1 MNRVLVIV
9 AAITM
14 LNGAVWAG
22 PDEVLLAAQNGDV
35 QAQLE
40 MGVLYEYGFPA
51 AQSNVTAL
59 AWYLLAAEAGDTNA
73 IKRRDRLSSKMTG
86 EEIEQA
92 RQQSLTL
99 LRRNTAS
106 PTIPLEPPT
115 EIPPS
120 SDTSEQTTRTE

>member
-1 MNRVLVIV
+1 MNRVLIIV

-22 PDEVLLAAQNGDV
+22 PEEVLLAAQNGDV

-73 IKRRDRLSSKMTG
+73 TKRRNRLVSKMAG
-86 EEIEQA
+86 EKIEQA

-99 LRRNTAS
+99 RRRDTA
-106 PTIPLEPPT
+106 PPVTPLEPPT
-115 EIPPS
+115 EVPPG
-120 SDTSEQTTRTE
+120 SDTSEPATRTE